1 MKKARQMNLDV
12 FVLTMILYGLACLLT
27 EMIPEVKLGIIEL
40 SVEYLLFIP
49 FSISILLSPI
59 AAGLGAATGELVF
72 SEILI
77 GDFGGIKEFNKFAR
91 IAFCVWLCGK
101 LVKDVTSRKQVAIA
115 SIVSV
120 AVDQFIHFLLNVTMV
135 GLALDDY
142 KLVPGLPDS
151 IVVIEGVA
159 CLNDVLFS
167 GILFCMLPTMFI
179 VPMLHGK
186 IEPLIGREP
195 REIESEKK
203 LDFSPKMIIIG
214 IVVFGVALACKA
226 ITEIAGI

>member
-1 MKKARQMNLDV
+1 MKKAREMNLDV
-12 FVLTMILYGLACLLT
+12 FVLTMILYGLACLFS
-27 EMIPEVKLGIIEL
+27 EMIPKVKFGFIEL

-49 FSISILLSPI
+49 FCISILLSPT

-101 LVKDVTSRKQVAIA
+101 LVKDIKSRKQVALS

-135 GLALDDY
+135 WLSLDNY

-151 IVVIEGVA
+151 IVVIEGIA
-159 CLNDVLFS
+159 CINDVLFS
-167 GILFCMLPTMFI
+167 GILFCMLPTMFL

-186 IEPLIGREP
+186 IEPLLGRAP
-195 REIESEKK
+195 REIGSEEK
-203 LDFSPKMIIIG
+203 LNFSPKMIFIG
-214 IVVFGVALACKA
+214 IAVFVIALACKS
-226 ITEIAGI
+226 ITKIAGI